1 MTEIL
6 DVTFTL
12 TDAELD
18 AVSGGQASV
27 SVTLS
32 GSASG
37 PTSADVTASATGT
50 TATVGGLAPS
60 QSASLAASFT
70 VSSS

>member
-1 MTEIL
+1 MSEMI

-18 AVSGGQASV
+18 AVAGGQASV
-27 SVTLS
+27 SVVFF

-37 PTSADVTASATGT
+37 PNTADVTGSAEGT
-50 TATVGGLAPS
+50 TAVVGGLSPS
-60 QSASLAASFT
+60 TSASLSASLT

>member
-1 MTEIL
+1 MSEMI

-27 SVTLS
+27 SVTLF

-37 PTSADVTASATGT
+37 PTSADVTGSAEGT
-50 TATVGGLAPS
+50 TAVVGGLSPS
-60 QSASLAASFT
+60 TSASLFSSLT